1 MHDAVVDEEFAS
13 DNEEQNNSADDIG
26 EGFVELEYRRDLSR
40 AALEEHE
47 QERGKYH
54 IDGIEFASH
63 DTMIA
68 VKPLPS
74 AVVVAIV

>member
-54 IDGIEFASH
+54 IDGIEFCKPRYH
-63 DTMIA
+63 DSGKA
-68 VKPLPS
+68 S